1 MTTGRRRGLGAPARP
16 SFGFLSAFS
25 TEQRQA
31 LAEGFRRKLP
41 PNWPV
46 DVELDRVI
54 TVVQDDGIPLVW
66 VPREEIVTEVLSVAD
81 RSARTDV
88 LLEHVDQLVD
98 DCRAVLDGI
107 PAGPLDDQTHLAL
120 RALDALQE
128 GHVEAAQ
135 ALAVLVTETAVSR
148 TLGRK
153 YPVVKKQVFFDK
165 TVTFGALRL
174 RAALAPIGPFYQPW
188 WPRSGQVPPSSLSRH
203 VSVHQADRTHYT
215 KANGVIAVLLA
226 TSVLRGLQEFSE
238 LVAAARKRRG
248 QQQDSSLGVRSS
260 DS

>member
-1 MTTGRRRGLGAPARP
+1 MSGGRRGLGLWTRP
-16 SFGFLSAFS
+16 SVGLLA
-25 TEQRQA
+25 TIPAEQRQA
-31 LAEGFRRKLP
+31 IAEGFRRKLP
-41 PNWPV
+41 PNWPNNI
-46 DVELDRVI
+46 ELDRVI

-66 VPREEIVTEVLSVAD
+66 VPRAEVVREVLSAAD

-107 PAGPLDDQTHLAL
+107 PAGPLKDQTYLAL
-120 RALDALQE
+120 KALDALQE

-153 YPVVKKQVFFDK
+153 YPVVKKQVFFNS

-188 WPRSGQVPPSSLSRH
+188 WPQPGQAPPSSLSRH

-215 KANGVIAVLLA
+215 RANAVIAVLLA

-238 LVAAARKRRG
+238 LVAAARERRHQRSTVG
-248 QQQDSSLGVRSS
+248 TQSSS